1 MKIIKNL
8 FKPGLMLIFILF
20 LASCQNEAI
29 ESDAESETITKA
41 KNWLKNSPDLPI
53 VQNKFFRSDID
64 WDKSFIDNE
73 KLYVPFLDSNL
84 SVTKVENVDGLSK
97 TSRSYLVFTKLEKDS
112 YNLNLEI
119 YFSNDFSNL
128 EDVEIL
134 KLPYIKID
142 ENNQLISNSSNS
154 ITSKS
159 DQAPEPVCEEYGY
172 YEISYDPNTG
182 VTEKTLLYRFKICSS
197 NWNWE
202 DEGSGGG
209 GGSGGGITAPTP
221 SQIIDELTGKSKCIN
236 DLLTKNGNAF
246 VQNY

>member
-64 WDKSFIDNE
+64 WDKSFTYNE

-159 DQAPEPVCEEYGY
+159 DQAPEPVCEEYGC

-182 VTEKTLLYRFKICSS
+182 VTEKLYYTDSKFAVVIGIGKMKEVVVEEDLEEVLQLQRHRKLLMSLQVNLNVLMIY
-197 NWNWE
+197 
-202 DEGSGGG
+202 
-209 GGSGGGITAPTP
+209 
-221 SQIIDELTGKSKCIN
+221 
-236 DLLTKNGNAF
+236 
-246 VQNY
+246 

>member
-1 MKIIKNL
+1 M
-8 FKPGLMLIFILF
+8 
-20 LASCQNEAI
+20 
-29 ESDAESETITKA
+29 
-41 KNWLKNSPDLPI
+41 
-53 VQNKFFRSDID
+53 
-64 WDKSFIDNE
+64 
-73 KLYVPFLDSNL
+73 PFLDSNL

-159 DQAPEPVCEEYGY
+159 AQAPEPVCEEYGY